1 MTPDLQKELLLAKV
15 KSMIEELEER
25 TGSNPYISFDLQSF
39 TVEDLAQVR
48 RDLHEILYAPPPRG
62 SSR

>member
-25 TGSNPYISFDLQSF
+25 TGSNPYASFDIQSF
-39 TVEDLAQVR
+39 SVEDLMSVR
-48 RDLHEILYAPPPRG
+48 KDLHEILYAPPPRG
-62 SSR
+62 SGR